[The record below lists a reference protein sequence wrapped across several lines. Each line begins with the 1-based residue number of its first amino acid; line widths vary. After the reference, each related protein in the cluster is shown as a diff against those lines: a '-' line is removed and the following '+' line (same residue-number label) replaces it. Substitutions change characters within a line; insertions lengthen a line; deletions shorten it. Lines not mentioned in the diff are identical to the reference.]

1 MSDFNDNDNS
11 FIEMYMLY
19 SKEQLLRSLAN
30 NLSIIRD
37 KKNADQ
43 EKQDEPYQ
51 QKTIK
56 YARERIRAATKALHK
71 KVEEEHNNNNNSAGN
86 QD

>member
-1 MSDFNDNDNS
+1 MGINTEDEQDQN

-30 NLSIIRD
+30 NIELIQTKRHAC
-37 KKNADQ
+37 KNDPL
-43 EKQDEPYQ
+43 DPFQ
-51 QKTIK
+51 QKSIQ

-71 KVEEEHNNNNNSAGN
+71 KVKDEHEKQNRGTEN
-86 QD
+86 